1 MKTGRSDV
9 ILKASVSYLST
20 IIMVDVP
27 AGPRRRLPAD
37 DKCRWLCNKDEGNCW
52 YHLRLEKTDL
62 IVT

>member
-20 IIMVDVP
+20 IIMKDVP

-37 DKCRWLCNKDEGNCW
+37 DKCRWLCNKDE
-52 YHLRLEKTDL
+52 
-62 IVT
+62 